1 MVLLYDGEL
10 RPVSRPISRPQ
21 FNNNTINALANNNN
35 LIKEWRKSIDD
46 IENAVSMILNDNNDN
61 DNNNNSNRNYN
72 KNFNGF
78 YDKKI
83 FNIISRFANK
93 KNSIKIKNET
103 DKYKISFHMLKQYYT
118 MLFEKTQESILI
130 LQSIITSLEM
140 ENQEIKEKLDIMTQA
155 NKLDTD
161 FNPDIQCSICME
173 QPKTHAYI
181 ECGHLCACQNCAIRI
196 GTTCPIC
203 REDSTYI
210 KIIR

>member
-1 MVLLYDGEL
+1 MVLLYEHEL
-10 RPVSRPISRPQ
+10 RPISRPQ
-21 FNNNTINALANNNN
+21 FNNDTINALANNNN

-61 DNNNNSNRNYN
+61 DNNRNAN
-72 KNFNGF
+72 KKYNGF

-83 FNIISRFANK
+83 FNIVNKFAYK

-103 DKYKISFHMLKQYYT
+103 DKYKISFQMLKQYYT

-140 ENQEIKEKLDIMTQA
+140 ENREIKEKFDIMTQA

-161 FNPDIQCSICME
+161 FNPDIQCSICMD
-173 QPKTHAYI
+173 QPKTHAYT

-203 REDSTYI
+203 REYSTYI